1 MNASVAAVS
10 STLAIGIGATV
21 LMDLWLLFL
30 SALGLAKLNF
40 TMIGRWV
47 GHIRHGRFTHRAIG
61 EAAAIEGEQM
71 LGWVAHYA
79 VGIIFAALLVAVSG
93 AEWLSRPTLG
103 PALVVGLL
111 TLAAPLLVM
120 QPAMGAGVA
129 FSNTASPLANCL
141 RSLANHAVFGSGLF
155 LSALALGSFWP

>member
-1 MNASVAAVS
+1 MNAFIAALPH
-10 STLAIGIGATV
+10 TLAIGVGATV
-21 LMDLWLLFL
+21 IMDLWLLLL
-30 SALGLAKLNF
+30 SSLGLAKLNF

-47 GHIRHGRFTHRAIG
+47 GHFQHGRFTHPAIG
-61 EAAAIEGEQM
+61 KAAPIEGERV

-79 VGIIFAALLVAVSG
+79 VGIAFAALLVAVNG

-103 PALVVGLL
+103 PALGVGLL

-129 FSNTASPLANCL
+129 FSNTPSPLANCL
-141 RSLANHAVFGSGLF
+141 RSLVNHAVFGCGLF
-155 LSALALGSFWP
+155 LSAVALGTLWP